1 MNSSQNKAL
10 FVFIVLV
17 AFVDGVLVTDH
28 FYKTSPSSTSASEP
42 VILEDIFD
50 EKSPETSLD
59 SPDPNPVEEDGI
71 PFTTQAPL
79 GMWESPWSDY
89 AEEACVWMAMKWV
102 NQEEFESI
110 YNTADE
116 LKEIGAWEV
125 KTFGTSALTD
135 IPQTLQTIL
144 SYFGHQNAFLSGEV
158 TEQGMKDHLA
168 AGAILI
174 VPVNGQLLDN
184 PNYGDPAP
192 EHHMILICG
201 STETGFL
208 TNDPGTRRGE
218 AVVYETQK
226 ILDAIQDLEGERIML
241 VIQR

>member
-1 MNSSQNKAL
+1 MNSFQNKAL

-50 EKSPETSLD
+50 EKSPD
-59 SPDPNPVEEDGI
+59 SSDTIPIEEEKI

-79 GMWESPWSDY
+79 GMWEEPWSDY
-89 AEEACVWMAMKWV
+89 AEEACVWMAMKWA

-116 LKEIGAWEV
+116 LKEVGAWEL

-135 IPQTLQTIL
+135 IPQTFEIVLN
-144 SYFGHQNAFLSGEV
+144 YFGHQNAFLSGEV
-158 TEQGMKDHLA
+158 TEQGMKDFLEE
-168 AGAILI
+168 GAILI

-192 EHHMILICG
+192 EHHMILIYG

-208 TNDPGTRRGE
+208 ANDPGTRRGE
-218 AVVYETQK
+218 AVVYDTQK